1 MRRKFTIFG
10 EKRHISNLNL
20 NQMEKIQFQ
29 TTLLDK
35 VKAAN
40 NNAQVD
46 NLSDRTISEIVE
58 MFYPSFTD
66 DEKITDDS
74 WKLPVQMI
82 KTMSGQL
89 RHDTSA
95 GINAFKTKF
104 EEESK
109 TTNQKAIDDAI
120 AAFKAQWEKDHPIV
134 DPNKKPEEKPDVT
147 KLVAE
152 QVAEQMKALT
162 GEGSEFQKLSKQFSD
177 YLAAQALKDKAASE
191 EELRKQVLKHVIA
204 FDDLDED
211 DAIVENVMLK
221 LDFKGDK
228 TLDDLKNEAKGLYET
243 AFKKYITKHGGA
255 QPFSGG
261 GGGGGGLDPLIKGH
275 IDRVAAEAKDAED
288 YREGIEF
295 AK

>member
-120 AAFKAQWEKDHPIV
+120 AAFKAQWEKDHPT
-134 DPNKKPEEKPDVT
+134 PTPPKPEEKPDVT
-147 KLVAE
+147 KLVEE
-152 QVAEQMKALT
+152 QVAKQMKALT

-191 EELRKQVLKHVIA
+191 EELRKQVLKHIIA

-261 GGGGGGLDPLIKGH
+261 GGGGGGVDPLIKSH

>member
-1 MRRKFTIFG
+1 
-10 EKRHISNLNL
+10 
-20 NQMEKIQFQ
+20 MEKIQFQ

-95 GINAFKTKF
+95 GINAFKTNF

-109 TTNQKAIDDAI
+109 TTNQKAIDDAV
-120 AAFKAQWEKDHPIV
+120 AAFKAQWEKDHPT
-134 DPNKKPEEKPDVT
+134 PTPPKPEEKPDVT

>member
-1 MRRKFTIFG
+1 
-10 EKRHISNLNL
+10 
-20 NQMEKIQFQ
+20 MEKIQFQ

-46 NLSDRTISEIVE
+46 NLSERTISEIVE
-58 MFYPSFTD
+58 MFYPSFTED
-66 DEKITDDS
+66 DKITDES

-104 EEESK
+104 EEENK

-134 DPNKKPEEKPDVT
+134 DPNKKPEEKPDVA
-147 KLVAE
+147 KIVE
-152 QVAEQMKALT
+152 EKVAEQMKALT
-162 GEGSEFQKLSKQFSD
+162 GEGSEFQKLSKQFGD
-177 YLAAQALKDKAASE
+177 YLAAQAAKDKAASE
-191 EELRKQVLKHVIA
+191 EELRRQVLKHVIA

-228 TLDDLKNEAKGLYET
+228 TLDDLKTEAKSLYET

-255 QPFSGG
+255 QPFTGG
-261 GGGGGGLDPLIKGH
+261 GGGGGGVDPLVKSH
-275 IDRVAAEAKDAED
+275 IDRVAAEAKDAEE
-288 YREGIEF
+288 YRESIEF

>member
-1 MRRKFTIFG
+1 MRRKFTNSG
-10 EKRHISNLNL
+10 EKRRILNLNL

-40 NNAQVD
+40 NNVQVD
-46 NLSDRTISEIVE
+46 NLSDRSISEIVE
-58 MFYPSFTD
+58 LFYPSFTD
-66 DEKITDDS
+66 DEKITDES
-74 WKLPVQMI
+74 WNVPVQMI

-109 TTNQKAIDDAI
+109 TTNQKAIDDAV
-120 AAFKAQWEKDHPIV
+120 AAFKAQWEKDHPTST
-134 DPNKKPEEKPDVT
+134 PPKPEDKPDVT

-228 TLDDLKNEAKGLYET
+228 TLDELKNEAKGLYET
-243 AFKKYITKHGGA
+243 AFKKYITKPGGA

-261 GGGGGGLDPLIKGH
+261 GGGGGGVEPLIKSH

>member
-1 MRRKFTIFG
+1 MRRNFTIFG

-20 NQMEKIQFQ
+20 TQMEKIQFQ

-58 MFYPSFTD
+58 MFYPSFTED
-66 DEKITDDS
+66 DKITDES

-134 DPNKKPEEKPDVT
+134 DPNKKPEEKPDVA
-147 KLVAE
+147 KIVE
-152 QVAEQMKALT
+152 EKVAEQMKALT
-162 GEGSEFQKLSKQFSD
+162 GEGSEFQKLSKQFGD
-177 YLAAQALKDKAASE
+177 YLAAQAAKDKAASE
-191 EELRKQVLKHVIA
+191 EELRRQVLKHVIA

-228 TLDDLKNEAKGLYET
+228 TLDELKTEAKSLYET

-255 QPFSGG
+255 QPFAGG
-261 GGGGGGLDPLIKGH
+261 GGGGGGVDPLVKSH
-275 IDRVAAEAKDAED
+275 IDRVAAEAKDAEE
-288 YREGIEF
+288 YRESIEF

>member
-1 MRRKFTIFG
+1 
-10 EKRHISNLNL
+10 
-20 NQMEKIQFQ
+20 MEKIQFQ

-109 TTNQKAIDDAI
+109 TTNQKAIDDAV
-120 AAFKAQWEKDHPIV
+120 AAFKAQWEKDHPT
-134 DPNKKPEEKPDVT
+134 PTPPKPEEKPDVA
-147 KLVAE
+147 KIVAE

-261 GGGGGGLDPLIKGH
+261 GGGGGGVDPLIKSH

>member
-1 MRRKFTIFG
+1 
-10 EKRHISNLNL
+10 
-20 NQMEKIQFQ
+20 MEKIQFQ

-58 MFYPSFTD
+58 MFYPSFTED
-66 DEKITDDS
+66 DKITDES

-134 DPNKKPEEKPDVT
+134 DPKEKPDVA
-147 KLVAE
+147 KIVAE

-162 GEGSEFQKLSKQFSD
+162 GEGSEFQKLSKQFGD
-177 YLAAQALKDKAASE
+177 YLAAQAAKDKAASE
-191 EELRKQVLKHVIA
+191 EELRRQVLKHVIA

-228 TLDDLKNEAKGLYET
+228 TLDDLKTESKSLYET

-255 QPFSGG
+255 QPFTGG
-261 GGGGGGLDPLIKGH
+261 GGGGGGVDPLVKSH
-275 IDRVAAEAKDAED
+275 IDRVAAEAKDAEE
-288 YREGIEF
+288 YRESIEF

>member
-20 NQMEKIQFQ
+20 TQMEKIQFQ

-58 MFYPSFTD
+58 MFYPSFTED
-66 DEKITDDS
+66 DKITDES

-109 TTNQKAIDDAI
+109 TTNQKAIDDAV

-134 DPNKKPEEKPDVT
+134 DPNKKPEEKPDVA
-147 KLVAE
+147 KIVAE

-162 GEGSEFQKLSKQFSD
+162 GEGSEFQKLSKQFGD
-177 YLAAQALKDKAASE
+177 YLAAQAAKDKAASE
-191 EELRKQVLKHVIA
+191 EELRRQVLKHVIA

-228 TLDDLKNEAKGLYET
+228 TLDDLKTEAKSLYET

-255 QPFSGG
+255 QPFTGG
-261 GGGGGGLDPLIKGH
+261 GGGGGGVDPLVKSH
-275 IDRVAAEAKDAED
+275 IDRVAAEAKDAEE
-288 YREGIEF
+288 YRESIEF